1 MYFMKVLIQVKN
13 PDFGFW
19 ILHLDSTP
27 YFGKATIY
35 DCWFFW
41 ALLARQK
48 TQFYDIGFQN
58 P

>member
-1 MYFMKVLIQVKN
+1 MYFMKVLIQRKN

-41 ALLARQK
+41 AVLAGRK
-48 TQFYDIGFQN
+48 AQFYDIGF
-58 P
+58 